1 MELPNIS
8 VPYFTEQGFTRK
20 QCKVTELWFWTR
32 DESRE
37 TCGDTVEDEYTFIGN
52 PIIKGFNERG
62 KQLKD
67 KMRETFLNYFEEK
80 NHKRIDPYPVI
91 ARWRDDIHLTI
102 ASIADFQPHVTGGQ
116 VPPPANPLTISQ
128 PCIRL
133 TDVDAVGRSGRHLTT
148 FEMMAHHCFNRP
160 KDNNIIY
167 WIDECIRYCDDLFVN
182 RLGIPSEQITYVENP
197 WSGGGNAGPAVEVI
211 AGGLELATLVFM
223 NLEESSDG
231 IYEIKGDK
239 YREMDLQIID
249 TGYGLERF
257 CWAAAGTPTIY
268 EAIYPESISWLKELS
283 NFESRLIGVGDLD
296 IDLVLS
302 EISKLSGIL
311 NIDVGTDVEVLY
323 EILVDRLNQKG
334 YTIDINEL
342 KKITA
347 PLNAIYAIPDH
358 LHALCN
364 MLGDLLVPSN
374 VKAGYLSR
382 MMVRKTLKLMDELG
396 IKSSLSELGLH
407 HIEHHMDESNLL
419 QTKERI
425 LEILELEEKRY
436 REMLLKGESAV
447 TTALKTVAKD
457 AEIVDDEILFYL
469 SESRGLQPDM
479 VMEIAHRLGWNNLS
493 VRVGFTAEMA
503 ARHAKQA
510 KDEAKSKVMA
520 ELIPPELV
528 LTSTGKNYYDD
539 TSLKSF
545 SADVISTF
553 ELTSEQQENLSLS
566 AEVTGIPT
574 HGVILDSTLFY
585 PEGGGQLGDEGT
597 LNQLNSSVNVLDTRV
612 ENDVIIH
619 LTDGDLEVGKVDGI
633 LNWSRR
639 KQLMD
644 HHTAVHIVGGS
655 AREILGPQIWQ
666 AGSNKGERNARI
678 DLTHYRRLSRSDLD
692 IIEDHANAI
701 VDSNSVVTKLILD
714 RAEADEKF
722 GFELYQGGPP
732 KHSQI
737 RVIMIGEHDVQA
749 CAGTHHDNVGEI
761 GEIRIIKS
769 SAIQDGV
776 ERLQIVAGE
785 TAREHARHQER
796 LLTEASEVL
805 GVNPDD
811 LPKSVKRFFS
821 EWKSQ
826 QKTIEKLESEIVR
839 LRTSGGSDAAVVK
852 DGIRFFIME
861 GSGNL
866 RNLQGMAK
874 ELTSDSQ
881 NPTVAVLGSS
891 EDGGSILVAITED
904 SIASQTH
911 DANEILK
918 TIIPKIGGSGGGRPT
933 FAQGGGTNPSGL
945 TSALDQARDILLN

>member
-1 MELPNIS
+1 
-8 VPYFTEQGFTRK
+8 
-20 QCKVTELWFWTR
+20 
-32 DESRE
+32 
-37 TCGDTVEDEYTFIGN
+37 
-52 PIIKGFNERG
+52 
-62 KQLKD
+62 
-67 KMRETFLNYFEEK
+67 
-80 NHKRIDPYPVI
+80 
-91 ARWRDDIHLTI
+91 
-102 ASIADFQPHVTGGQ
+102 
-116 VPPPANPLTISQ
+116 
-128 PCIRL
+128 
-133 TDVDAVGRSGRHLTT
+133 
-148 FEMMAHHCFNRP
+148 
-160 KDNNIIY
+160 
-167 WIDECIRYCDDLFVN
+167 
-182 RLGIPSEQITYVENP
+182 
-197 WSGGGNAGPAVEVI
+197 
-211 AGGLELATLVFM
+211 
-223 NLEESSDG
+223 
-231 IYEIKGDK
+231 
-239 YREMDLQIID
+239 
-249 TGYGLERF
+249 
-257 CWAAAGTPTIY
+257 
-268 EAIYPESISWLKELS
+268 
-283 NFESRLIGVGDLD
+283 
-296 IDLVLS
+296 
-302 EISKLSGIL
+302 
-311 NIDVGTDVEVLY
+311 
-323 EILVDRLNQKG
+323 
-334 YTIDINEL
+334 
-342 KKITA
+342 
-347 PLNAIYAIPDH
+347 
-358 LHALCN
+358 

-826 QKTIEKLESEIVR
+826 QKTIEKL
-839 LRTSGGSDAAVVK
+839 
-852 DGIRFFIME
+852 
-861 GSGNL
+861 
-866 RNLQGMAK
+866 
-874 ELTSDSQ
+874 
-881 NPTVAVLGSS
+881 
-891 EDGGSILVAITED
+891 
-904 SIASQTH
+904 
-911 DANEILK
+911 
-918 TIIPKIGGSGGGRPT
+918 
-933 FAQGGGTNPSGL
+933 
-945 TSALDQARDILLN
+945 